1 MLSVQAGEL
10 YRVKEE
16 YSYREGKVLRA
27 GELHLVTHSY
37 GQIMHTMSSGRLHT
51 WYIYDFLSYAERV
64 EEGS

>member
-16 YSYREGKVLRA
+16 YSYMEGEVLRA

-37 GQIMHTMSSGRLHT
+37 GWIMHTMSSGRLHT
-51 WYIYDFLSYAERV
+51 WYIYDFLSHVERAEER
-64 EEGS
+64 S